1 MDGLKLKPTE
11 RGTPQGGTISPL
23 LANIALHGM
32 ENVIKELADSF
43 DMRRVDGT
51 QMSYFM
57 TIGNKNWVFATR
69 TRDNPFP
76 TYLISHQDTEIKQF
90 VKVKGDASPYDGNL
104 VYWSTRQGKHPE
116 MPTRTASLL
125 KKHKGLVRI

>member
-1 MDGLKLKPTE
+1 MDGLELKPTE

-76 TYLISHQDTEIKQF
+76 TYLISH
-90 VKVKGDASPYDGNL
+90 
-104 VYWSTRQGKHPE
+104 
-116 MPTRTASLL
+116 
-125 KKHKGLVRI
+125 